1 MTADENSASLSRFD
15 IEFGDCDESLHPH
28 CEGVVCDT
36 VLLVSGFETVE
47 HAEEYARDLLYDR
60 YTVADVLSGP
70 GEGLT
75 ASTMM
80 TGERDPATV
89 IIRDYNVADNACP
102 SGDRSYTFVAGGHDE
117 FSLEDLDPDPAPE
130 ELATVMPGLQPEDDH
145 VKLRLQ
151 RESDARQV
159 DVATSSVTRAVG
171 R

>member
-47 HAEEYARDLLYDR
+47 HAQEYARDLLYDR

-70 GEGLT
+70 REGLT

-117 FSLEDLDPDPAPE
+117 FSLEDIDPDPAPE
-130 ELATVMPGLQPEDDH
+130 ELATVMPGLQPEDDD
-145 VKLRLQ
+145 VKRRWQ
-151 RESDARQV
+151 RESDARRAE
-159 DVATSSVTRAVG
+159 VATSTVTRAAG

>member
-1 MTADENSASLSRFD
+1 MTAHENSATLSRFD

-36 VLLVSGFETVE
+36 VLLVSGFETLE
-47 HAEEYARDLLYDR
+47 HAQEYARHLLYER
-60 YTVADVLSGP
+60 CTVADVLAGP

-80 TGERDPATV
+80 SGERDPATV
-89 IIRDYNVADNACP
+89 IIRDYHVADNAWP

-117 FSLEDLDPDPAPE
+117 FSLEDLDPDPTPQ

-145 VKLRLQ
+145 VKLRWQ

-159 DVATSSVTRAVG
+159 DVATSSATRAVG

>member
-1 MTADENSASLSRFD
+1 MTRDGSGATSSRFD

-28 CEGVVCDT
+28 CEGMVCDT
-36 VLLVSGFETVE
+36 VLLVSGFESLE
-47 HAEEYARDLLYDR
+47 HAEEYARDLLYYR

-75 ASTMM
+75 ASSMM

-89 IIRDYNVADNACP
+89 IIRDYNVADHACP

-117 FSLEDLDPDPAPE
+117 FSLEEPDPVTTPE
-130 ELATVMPGLQPEDDH
+130 IANIPPHRPQEDAVELH
-145 VKLRLQ
+145 RQ
-151 RESDARQV
+151 REPGARLSGT
-159 DVATSSVTRAVG
+159 ATSPATRAAG

>member
-28 CEGVVCDT
+28 CEGVVCET

-60 YTVADVLSGP
+60 YTVADVLSEP
-70 GEGLT
+70 GQGLT

-80 TGERDPATV
+80 TAERDPATV
-89 IIRDYNVADNACP
+89 IIRDYHVADNACP

-117 FSLEDLDPDPAPE
+117 FSLEELDPNPAPQ
-130 ELATVMPGLQPEDDH
+130 ELATVMPRLQPEDDH
-145 VKLRLQ
+145 VKLRRQ
-151 RESDARQV
+151 RESNARQV
-159 DVATSSVTRAVG
+159 DVATSSATRAVG